1 MAWMKRVDYEI
12 LSELARNAKISDRQL
27 AKKIGVS
34 QPTVTRRRARL
45 EKEVIDSYTLIPKWG
60 KIGYTLFAITLVKV
74 RSTEAEKWMAIR
86 KRGSEWL
93 MKHPNVIMSSSCSGN
108 EIDTF
113 LISIHKS
120 FGDYDDLLLEM
131 RKDMGDVIAGV
142 QTLLVNLSGKGV
154 MKPLDLKYL
163 ADAK

>member
-1 MAWMKRVDYEI
+1 MAWMRRVDYDI
-12 LSELARNAKISDRQL
+12 LSELAKNAKISDRQL

-45 EKEVIDSYTLIPKWG
+45 EREVIGSYTLVPRWG

-74 RSTEAEKWMAIR
+74 RNTETEKWTTIR
-86 KRGSEWL
+86 KRISEWL
-93 MKHPNVIMSSSCSGN
+93 MKHPNIIMSSNCSGN
-108 EIDTF
+108 EINSF
-113 LISIHKS
+113 MISIHKS

-131 RKDMGDVIAGV
+131 RTELGDVIDGV
-142 QTLLVNLSGKGV
+142 QTLLVNLAGKGV
-154 MKPLDLKYL
+154 LKPLDLKYL